1 MKNNVVLKS
10 TDRNLFGITIEQNT
24 KDYFLSVSSLQKA
37 YDVARWQYGWS
48 DRKVA
53 DIMQT
58 KEFKERVFYILESK
72 GFIKTNIL
80 GFMDMIEK
88 EGIAKVLKGLGVYKT
103 TGARQTKQTYCDPY
117 IWILLALELNPM
129 IYANVVIWLTDT
141 LVFDRI
147 EAGTEYMPMNSKIKE
162 IIPNPNY
169 QTYAKLIN
177 KKVFGKHVAGMR
189 NLASANELRQIADV
203 EKQIITAIDMKWIK
217 NEKGLIEFLKN
228 K

>member
-58 KEFKERVFYILESK
+58 KEFKERVFYILEIK

-217 NEKGLIEFLKN
+217 NEKGLIEFLN

>member
-169 QTYAKLIN
+169 QNYAKLIN

-217 NEKGLIEFLKN
+217 NEKGLIEFLK

>member
-147 EAGTEYMPMNSKIKE
+147 ESGTEYMPMNSKIKE

-217 NEKGLIEFLKN
+217 NEKGLIEFLN

>member
-10 TDRNLFGITIEQNT
+10 TYRNLFGITIEQNT

-217 NEKGLIEFLKN
+217 NEKGLIEFLN

>member
-177 KKVFGKHVAGMR
+177 KKVFWKHVARMR

-217 NEKGLIEFLKN
+217 NEKGLIEFLN

>member
-80 GFMDMIEK
+80 VFMDMIEK

-177 KKVFGKHVAGMR
+177 KKVFGKHVPGMR

-217 NEKGLIEFLKN
+217 NEKGLIEFLK

>member
-117 IWILLALELNPM
+117 IWILLALELNPT

-217 NEKGLIEFLKN
+217 NEKGLIEFLN

>member
-141 LVFDRI
+141 LVFGRI

-217 NEKGLIEFLKN
+217 NEKGLIEFLN

>member
-103 TGARQTKQTYCDPY
+103 TGARQTKQTYCDTY

-217 NEKGLIEFLKN
+217 NEKGLIEFLN

>member
-24 KDYFLSVSSLQKA
+24 KDYFLSVSSLQKS

-80 GFMDMIEK
+80 VFMDMIEK

-147 EAGTEYMPMNSKIKE
+147 EAGSEYMPMNSKIKE

-217 NEKGLIEFLKN
+217 NEKGLIEFLN